1 MKNFSIMKKAD
12 FKFDEINVN
21 GGEKEARMVPLAV
34 GDELNFTLSK
44 EMFVPRKETINGTQQ
59 EWTDLQTDGDVAVS
73 ASQLTRRNNGLILNG
88 KTIKERLASFV
99 DLFSEEG
106 TLKLKVTKVV
116 ERAFDQPD
124 GSKSTSRYLK
134 FEVA

>member
-1 MKNFSIMKKAD
+1 MKKNE
-12 FKFDEINVN
+12 FKIDDVVIN

-44 EMFVPRKETINGTQQ
+44 EMFVPRKETINGTTQN
-59 EWTDLQTDGDVAVS
+59 WTDIQTDGDIAVS
-73 ASQLTRRNNGLILNG
+73 ASQLTRRNNGLTLEG

-99 DLFSEEG
+99 NLFTDEG

-116 ERAFDQPD
+116 ERAFAQAD
-124 GSKSTSRYLK
+124 GSTSTSRYLK

>member
-1 MKNFSIMKKAD
+1 MKKAD
-12 FKFDEINVN
+12 FKFDDIQVN

-44 EMFVPRKETINGTQQ
+44 EMFVARKETINGTSQ

-73 ASQLTRRNNGLILNG
+73 ASQLTRRNNGLTLTG
-88 KTIKERLASFV
+88 KTVKERLASFV

>member
-1 MKNFSIMKKAD
+1 MKKNE
-12 FKFDEINVN
+12 FKFDDIQVN

-44 EMFVPRKETINGTQQ
+44 EMFVPRKETINGTTQ
-59 EWTDLQTDGDVAVS
+59 EWTDIQTDGYVAVS
-73 ASQLTRRNNGLILNG
+73 ASQLTRRNNGLTLNG

-99 DLFSEEG
+99 ALFSEEG

-116 ERAFDQPD
+116 ERDFTDPD
-124 GSKSTSRYLK
+124 GKKSISRYLK

>member
-1 MKNFSIMKKAD
+1 MKKAD
-12 FKFDEINVN
+12 FKFEDVVVN

-44 EMFVPRKETINGTQQ
+44 EMFVSRKETINGTQQ

-73 ASQLTRRNNGLILNG
+73 ASQLTRRNNGLTLEG

-99 DLFSEEG
+99 NLFTDEG

-116 ERAFDQPD
+116 ERSFDQPD

>member
-1 MKNFSIMKKAD
+1 MKKAD
-12 FKFDEINVN
+12 FKFEDVVVN

-73 ASQLTRRNNGLILNG
+73 ASQLTRRNNGLTLEG

-99 DLFSEEG
+99 NLFTDEG
-106 TLKLKVTKVV
+106 PLKLKVTKVV
-116 ERAFDQPD
+116 ERAFAQAD
-124 GSKSTSRYLK
+124 GSTSTSRYLK

>member
-1 MKNFSIMKKAD
+1 MKKNE
-12 FKFDEINVN
+12 FKFDDIQVN

-44 EMFVPRKETINGTQQ
+44 EMFVPRKETINGTTQ
-59 EWTDLQTDGDVAVS
+59 EWTDIQTDGDVAVS
-73 ASQLTRRNNGLILNG
+73 ASQLTRRNNGLTLNG

-116 ERAFDQPD
+116 ERDFTDPN
-124 GSKSTSRYLK
+124 GKKSISRYLK
-134 FEVA
+134 FDLA

>member
-1 MKNFSIMKKAD
+1 MKKNE
-12 FKFDEINVN
+12 FKFDDIQVN

-44 EMFVPRKETINGTQQ
+44 EMFIPRKETINGTTQD
-59 EWTDLQTDGDVAVS
+59 WTDVQTDGDIAVS
-73 ASQLTRRNNGLILNG
+73 ASQLTRRNNGLTLNG

-116 ERAFDQPD
+116 ERDFTQED

-134 FEVA
+134 FTVA

>member
-1 MKNFSIMKKAD
+1 MKKAD
-12 FKFDEINVN
+12 FKFEDVVVN

-73 ASQLTRRNNGLILNG
+73 ASQLTRRNNGLTLEG

-99 DLFSEEG
+99 NLFTDEG

-116 ERAFDQPD
+116 ERAFAQAD
-124 GSKSTSRYLK
+124 GSTSTSRYLK
-134 FEVA
+134 FVVA

>member
-1 MKNFSIMKKAD
+1 MKKNE
-12 FKFDEINVN
+12 FKFDDVVIN
-21 GGEKEARMVPLAV
+21 GGDKEARMVPLAV

-44 EMFVPRKETINGTQQ
+44 EMFIPRKETINGSTQ
-59 EWTDLQTDGDVAVS
+59 EWTDVQTDGDIAVS
-73 ASQLTRRNNGLILNG
+73 ASQLTRRNNGLTLEG

-99 DLFSEEG
+99 NLFTDEG

-116 ERAFDQPD
+116 ERAFAQAD
-124 GSKSTSRYLK
+124 GSTSTSRYLK

>member
-1 MKNFSIMKKAD
+1 MKKAD
-12 FKFDEINVN
+12 FKFEDVVVN

-44 EMFVPRKETINGTQQ
+44 EMFVPRKETINGSTQ
-59 EWTDLQTDGDVAVS
+59 EWTDVQTDGDIAVS
-73 ASQLTRRNNGLILNG
+73 ASQLTRRNNGLILEG

-99 DLFSEEG
+99 NLFTDEG

-116 ERAFDQPD
+116 ERAFAQAD
-124 GSKSTSRYLK
+124 GSTSTSRSLK

>member
-1 MKNFSIMKKAD
+1 MKKNE
-12 FKFDEINVN
+12 FTFDDIQVN

-44 EMFVPRKETINGTQQ
+44 EMFIPRKETINGTTQ
-59 EWTDLQTDGDVAVS
+59 EWTDIQTDGDVAVS
-73 ASQLTRRNNGLILNG
+73 ASQLTRRNNGLTLSG
-88 KTIKERLASFV
+88 KTIKERLTSFV

-116 ERAFDQPD
+116 ERDFTDPA
-124 GSKSTSRYLK
+124 GKKSISRYLK
-134 FEVA
+134 FDLA

>member
-1 MKNFSIMKKAD
+1 MKKAD

-44 EMFVPRKETINGTQQ
+44 EMFVPRKETINGSQQ
-59 EWTDLQTDGDVAVS
+59 EWTDIQTDGDIAVS
-73 ASQLTRRNNGLILNG
+73 ASQLTRRNNGLTLTG
-88 KTIKERLASFV
+88 KSIKERLASFV

>member
-1 MKNFSIMKKAD
+1 MKKAD
-12 FKFDEINVN
+12 FKFEDVVVN

-73 ASQLTRRNNGLILNG
+73 ASQLTRRNNGLTLEG

-99 DLFSEEG
+99 NLFTDEG

-116 ERAFDQPD
+116 ERSFDQPD

>member
-1 MKNFSIMKKAD
+1 MKKAD
-12 FKFDEINVN
+12 FKFEDVVVN

-34 GDELNFTLSK
+34 GDELNFTLST

-59 EWTDLQTDGDVAVS
+59 KWTDLQTDGDVAVS
-73 ASQLTRRNNGLILNG
+73 ASQLTRRNNGLTLEG

-99 DLFSEEG
+99 SLFTDEG

-116 ERAFDQPD
+116 ERAFAQAD
-124 GSKSTSRYLK
+124 GSTSTSRYLK

>member
-1 MKNFSIMKKAD
+1 MKKAD

-34 GDELNFTLSK
+34 GDELNFTLSN
-44 EMFVPRKETINGTQQ
+44 EMFVPRKETINGSQQ
-59 EWTDLQTDGDVAVS
+59 EWTDVQTDGDIAIS
-73 ASQLTRRNNGLILNG
+73 ASQLTRRNNGLTLNG

-106 TLKLKVTKVV
+106 TLKLKVSKVV
-116 ERAFDQPD
+116 ERSFDQPD

>member
-1 MKNFSIMKKAD
+1 MKKAD
-12 FKFDEINVN
+12 FKFEDVVVN

-34 GDELNFTLSK
+34 GDELNFTLNK

-73 ASQLTRRNNGLILNG
+73 ASQITRRNNGLTLEG

-99 DLFSEEG
+99 SLFTDEG

-116 ERAFDQPD
+116 ERAFAQAD
-124 GSKSTSRYLK
+124 GSTSTSRYLK

>member
-1 MKNFSIMKKAD
+1 MKKNE
-12 FKFDEINVN
+12 FKFDDIQVN

-44 EMFVPRKETINGTQQ
+44 EMFVPRKETINGTTQ
-59 EWTDLQTDGDVAVS
+59 EWTDIQTDGDVAVS
-73 ASQLTRRNNGLILNG
+73 ASQLTRRNNGLTLNG

-99 DLFSEEG
+99 DLFSEESN
-106 TLKLKVTKVV
+106 LKLKVTKVV
-116 ERAFDQPD
+116 ERDFTDPD
-124 GSKSTSRYLK
+124 GKKSISRYLK

>member
-1 MKNFSIMKKAD
+1 MKKNE
-12 FKFDEINVN
+12 FKFDDLKLA
-21 GGEKEARMVPLAV
+21 GAEKEARMVPLAV

-44 EMFVPRKETINGTQQ
+44 ELTVPRKETINGTTQ
-59 EWTDLQTDGDVAVS
+59 EWTDVQTDGDVAVS
-73 ASQLTRRNNGLILNG
+73 ASQLTRRNNGLPLNG

-99 DLFSEEG
+99 ELFSEEG

-116 ERAFDQPD
+116 ERDFTQED

-134 FEVA
+134 FVVA

>member
-1 MKNFSIMKKAD
+1 MKKAD

-73 ASQLTRRNNGLILNG
+73 ASQLTRRNNGLTLNG

-134 FEVA
+134 FETA

>member
-1 MKNFSIMKKAD
+1 MKKNE
-12 FKFDEINVN
+12 FKFDDIQVN

-44 EMFVPRKETINGTQQ
+44 EMFVPRKETINGTTQ
-59 EWTDLQTDGDVAVS
+59 EWTDIQTDGDVAVS
-73 ASQLTRRNNGLILNG
+73 ASQLTRRNNGLTLNG

-116 ERAFDQPD
+116 ERDFTDPD
-124 GSKSTSRYLK
+124 GKTSISRYLK

>member
-1 MKNFSIMKKAD
+1 MKKNE
-12 FKFDEINVN
+12 FKFDDIQVN

-44 EMFVPRKETINGTQQ
+44 EMFIPRKETINGTTQ
-59 EWTDLQTDGDVAVS
+59 EWTDVQTDGDVAIS
-73 ASQLTRRNNGLILNG
+73 ASQLTRRNNGLTLNG

-99 DLFSEEG
+99 DLFSDEG
-106 TLKLKVTKVV
+106 TLKLKVAKVV
-116 ERAFDQPD
+116 ERDFTQED

-134 FEVA
+134 FTVA

>member
-1 MKNFSIMKKAD
+1 MKKAD
-12 FKFDEINVN
+12 FKFDEIIVN
-21 GGEKEARMVPLAV
+21 GGEKEVRMVPLAV

-44 EMFVPRKETINGTQQ
+44 EMFVPRKETINGSQQ

-73 ASQLTRRNNGLILNG
+73 ASQLTRRNNGLTLNG

-99 DLFSEEG
+99 DLFNEDG

-134 FEVA
+134 FEIA

>member
-1 MKNFSIMKKAD
+1 MKKAD
-12 FKFDEINVN
+12 FKIDDVVVN

-44 EMFVPRKETINGTQQ
+44 EMFIPRKETINGTQQ

-73 ASQLTRRNNGLILNG
+73 ASQLTRRNNGLTLTG
-88 KTIKERLASFV
+88 KTIKERLASLV

-116 ERAFDQPD
+116 ERTFTDNE
-124 GSKSTSRYLK
+124 GNNSTSRYLK
-134 FEVA
+134 FATA

>member
-1 MKNFSIMKKAD
+1 MKKAD
-12 FKFDEINVN
+12 FKFDDVVVN

-44 EMFVPRKETINGTQQ
+44 EMFVPRKETINGSTQ
-59 EWTDLQTDGDVAVS
+59 EWTDIQTDGDIAVS
-73 ASQLTRRNNGLILNG
+73 ASQLTRRNNGLTLKG

-99 DLFSEEG
+99 NLFTEEG
-106 TLKLKVTKVV
+106 TLQLKVTKVV
-116 ERAFDQPD
+116 ERAFAQAD
-124 GSKSTSRYLK
+124 GSTSTSRYLK

>member
-1 MKNFSIMKKAD
+1 MKKAD
-12 FKFDEINVN
+12 FKFEDVVVN

-73 ASQLTRRNNGLILNG
+73 ASQLTRRNNGLTLEG

-99 DLFSEEG
+99 NLFTDEG

-116 ERAFDQPD
+116 ERVFAQAD
-124 GSKSTSRYLK
+124 GSNSTSRYLK

>member
-1 MKNFSIMKKAD
+1 MKKAD
-12 FKFDEINVN
+12 FKFEDVVVN

-73 ASQLTRRNNGLILNG
+73 ASQLTRRNNGLSLEG

-99 DLFSEEG
+99 NLFTDEG

-116 ERAFDQPD
+116 ERAFAQAD
-124 GSKSTSRYLK
+124 GSTSTSRYLK